1 MTKEKRNRPTTGDS
15 PLKMGSLW
23 IQAYRLNPSKPSSQE
38 SRGFNHGS
46 VNDDGWHIK
55 FARTSF
61 KWDAQS
67 RIVAGVS
74 VIVIG
79 FTRMAHGNATLY
91 KLDQVE
97 TVPHINP
104 YLIPGPDIFI
114 SKRMKPLGSQ
124 SSAVR
129 GLQPTDGGGL
139 MLKTQAEYEQAM
151 NDPIAAKYVRKCVG
165 ADELIKGKNRWCLW
179 LVDAEPDEIQ
189 QSTFLKNRVEQ
200 VRDFRQKSRKRA
212 TRENAKT
219 PWLFQDWNKAEYPT
233 DSNLLVIPC
242 TFGEGREFMTADWVD
257 SDTIVTNLAYVVPD
271 DDGLE
276 FTLIES
282 RMFLVWLNTIGG
294 HLGTSNRFSNTVVW
308 NNFPVPAFDDK
319 TCHQLVDAGQLVLA
333 ARDAHPTSS
342 LKALYD
348 PKCMPLDLRQ
358 AHEELDKIVD
368 VAFGADKWLKDDDDA
383 RLRIL
388 FDSYRRMS

>member
-1 MTKEKRNRPTTGDS
+1 
-15 PLKMGSLW
+15 
-23 IQAYRLNPSKPSSQE
+23 
-38 SRGFNHGS
+38 
-46 VNDDGWHIK
+46 
-55 FARTSF
+55 
-61 KWDAQS
+61 
-67 RIVAGVS
+67 
-74 VIVIG
+74 
-79 FTRMAHGNATLY
+79 MAHGNATLY

-124 SSAVR
+124 SSAVS
-129 GLQPTDGGGL
+129 GLKPADGGGL

-179 LVDAEPDEIQ
+179 LVDMEPDEIQ
-189 QSTFLKNRVEQ
+189 QSTFLKNRVER

-212 TRENAKT
+212 TRESAKT
-219 PWLFQDWNKAEYPT
+219 PWLFQEWDKAEYPT

-282 RMFLVWLNTIGG
+282 RMLLVWLNTIGG
-294 HLGTSNRFSNTVVW
+294 HLETSNRFSNTVVW

-319 TCHQLVDAGQLVLA
+319 TQQQLVDAGQLVLA

-348 PKCMPLDLRQ
+348 PKYMPLDLRQ
-358 AHEELDKIVD
+358 AHEALDKIVD

-388 FDSYRRMS
+388 FDSYQRMS